1 MLLLIL
7 LSEDIFF
14 PLYHDL
20 EAARRIVYMPRNEV
34 WIIQEF
40 QNPKE

>member
-14 PLYHDL
+14 FPYHDL
-20 EAARRIVYMPRNEV
+20 EAARRIVFMPGNEL
-34 WIIQEF
+34 
-40 QNPKE
+40 